1 MLESE
6 RFKKIQKNRKCF
18 AYIGIFIVFQIIVM
32 TVFGLTVMKIKTP
45 SVRLRSVTVQTLES
59 TSNTSFTATLI
70 AEVTVKNKNFGSYRF
85 DATKA
90 NVTYG
95 DVTLGS
101 GDIIKSRAGLK
112 KTKRLNVTI
121 DVNSSGVSDNSLATE
136 LTSGNVTLT
145 ALSRVTGKV
154 SLMGMMKKRK
164 TANMNC
170 SMIVNVPNK
179 VVYDLTCK

>member
-6 RFKKIQKNRKCF
+6 RFKKMQKNRKCF

-45 SVRLRSVTVQTLES
+45 SVRLRSVTVSDLS
-59 TSNTSFTATLI
+59 SSSSSFTATLI
-70 AEVTVKNKNFGSYRF
+70 AEVAVKNKNFGSYRF
-85 DATKA
+85 DATTA

-95 DVTLGS
+95 AVTLGR
-101 GDIIKSRAGLK
+101 GDIAKARAGLK
-112 KTKRLNVTI
+112 KTKRFNVTI
-121 DVNSSGVSDNSLATE
+121 DVSSSGVSDSSTLATD
-136 LTSGNVTLT
+136 LTAGNVTLW

-154 SLMGMMKKRK
+154 SLMGLMKKRK

-179 VVYDLTCK
+179 VVYDWTCK

>member
-45 SVRLRSVTVQTLES
+45 SVRLRSVTVDNA
-59 TSNTSFTATLI
+59 SNSSFTLI
-70 AEVTVKNKNFGSYRF
+70 AEVAVKNKNFGSYKF
-85 DATKA
+85 DATTA

-95 DVTLGS
+95 GVTLGK
-101 GDIIKSRAGLK
+101 GDIAKARAGLK
-112 KTKRLNVTI
+112 KTKRFNVTI
-121 DVNSSGVSDNSLATE
+121 EVSSSDSSLATE
-136 LTSGNVTLT
+136 LAAGNVTMS
-145 ALSRVTGKV
+145 AFSRVTGKV

-170 SMIVNVPNK
+170 SMIVNGPKK

>member
-6 RFKKIQKNRKCF
+6 RFKKIQKNKKCF

-45 SVRLRSVTVQTLES
+45 SVRLRSVTVDSIGS
-59 TSNTSFTATLI
+59 TSNSTSSFTLI
-70 AEVTVKNKNFGSYRF
+70 AEVAVKNKNFGSYKF
-85 DATKA
+85 DATTA

-95 DVTLGS
+95 SVTLGR
-101 GDIIKSRAGLK
+101 GDIAKARAGLK
-112 KTKRLNVTI
+112 KTKRFNVTI
-121 DVNSSGVSDNSLATE
+121 DVSSSDSSLATQ
-136 LTSGNVTLT
+136 LAAGNVTLT

-170 SMIVNVPNK
+170 SMIVDVPKK